1 MVEISKMETQ
11 LRLVGSVNEV
21 NKQLHLIKFFSQN
34 SLFNENTILVSL
46 DDQLNLPQNLSYQI
60 KDLNFI

>member
-1 MVEISKMETQ
+1 MVEINKMETQ

-34 SLFNENTILVSL
+34 S
-46 DDQLNLPQNLSYQI
+46 
-60 KDLNFI
+60 

>member
-21 NKQLHLIKFFSQN
+21 NKQLHLIKFFSKN
-34 SLFNENTILVSL
+34 S
-46 DDQLNLPQNLSYQI
+46 
-60 KDLNFI
+60 

>member
-11 LRLVGSVNEV
+11 LRIVGSINEV
-21 NKQLHLIKFFSQN
+21 NRQLHLIKFFSKN
-34 SLFNENTILVSL
+34 SWSNENTISVSL
-46 DDQLNLPQNLSYQI
+46 NDYLNLPQNLEYQI